1 MEQWLNVEKILER
14 LSSEGISLGLSILQ
28 ALLVFAVGHFAIGFI
43 RKIVKKVMDKREID
57 PSVRSFVLS
66 LVNITLTVMLI
77 IAVIGALGIQT
88 TSLAA
93 LVASVG
99 VAVGMALSGN
109 LSNFAGGLI
118 VLLFRPYRVGD
129 YIEVLGKEGTVR
141 EIQIF
146 HTVMVLTDNRVLY
159 IPNGQLSSGTV
170 TNYTGINRRV
180 DWVVGV
186 EYGTDFRKVE
196 EVSRKI
202 LGSEGR
208 LLETPAPQV
217 RINGMGDSSVNI
229 LVRAWV
235 KQRDYL
241 EVSYDMNLALYEG
254 YNAAGIS
261 FAFPSVTLYQS
272 KG

>member
-1 MEQWLNVEKILER
+1 MEQWLNLEKVLER

-28 ALLVFAVGHFAIGFI
+28 ALLVFAVGRFAIGVI
-43 RKIVKKVMDKREID
+43 RKIVKKVMDKRDID
-57 PSVRSFVLS
+57 LSVRSFVIS
-66 LVNITLTVMLI
+66 LINITLTVMLI

-118 VLLFRPYRVGD
+118 ILLFRPYRVGD

-146 HTVMVLTDNRVLY
+146 HTVLVLTDRRVLY

-170 TNYTGINRRV
+170 TNFTGIDRRI
-180 DWVVGV
+180 DWIVGV
-186 EYGTDFRKVE
+186 EYGTDFKKVE
-196 EVSRKI
+196 EVTKKI
-202 LGSEGR
+202 LETEER
-208 LLETPAPQV
+208 LLQTPAPQV

-254 YNAAGIS
+254 FNAAGIP
-261 FAFPSVTLYQS
+261 FAFPSLTLYQA